1 MAAPVPRRMFA
12 KAPLKNPLGPSLAR
26 ILLKQSDMPLYIFSF
41 AGFDASICRR
51 RCMVS
56 KG

>member
-12 KAPLKNPLGPSLAR
+12 RAPLKNPLGPSLAR
-26 ILLKQSDMPLYIFSF
+26 ILLKQSVMPLYIFSL
-41 AGFDASICRR
+41 AGLEASIWRR

-56 KG
+56 NG